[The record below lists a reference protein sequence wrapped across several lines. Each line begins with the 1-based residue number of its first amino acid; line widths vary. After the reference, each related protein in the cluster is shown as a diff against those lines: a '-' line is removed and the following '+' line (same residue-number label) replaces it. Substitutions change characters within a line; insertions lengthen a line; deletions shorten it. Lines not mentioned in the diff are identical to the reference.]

1 MSKRRSIWRYWA
13 KSLGEKAT
21 RDDRESDSIAIIR
34 TCIFVSYLVT
44 NCFIV
49 FGVIRHWNDV
59 PRELSQTEKE
69 RICQTTGNLSKD

>member
-1 MSKRRSIWRYWA
+1 MSKRKSIWRYWA

-21 RDDRESDSIAIIR
+21 HDDRESDSIAIIR

-49 FGVIRHWNDV
+49 SGVIRHWNDV
-59 PRELSQTEKE
+59 PSKLSQTEKE
-69 RICQTTGNLSKD
+69 RICQTTGNFPQN